1 MALWSILETK
11 REATSSRM
19 TLVQQAHKHPPR
31 FGAENHQELGVPQIA
46 QGL

>member
-31 FGAENHQELGVPQIA
+31 FVAENHQELGVPQIA